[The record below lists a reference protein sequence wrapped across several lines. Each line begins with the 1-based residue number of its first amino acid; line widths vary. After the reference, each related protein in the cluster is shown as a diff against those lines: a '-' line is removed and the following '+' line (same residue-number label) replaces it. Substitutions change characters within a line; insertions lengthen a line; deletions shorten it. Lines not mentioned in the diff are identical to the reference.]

1 MYTYIYLCSLVY
13 VYIHS
18 CTHTMY
24 ILCTCIH
31 KSDRDNNSKWILEYE
46 VVDLSFHSTAGL
58 NINIYI

>member
-1 MYTYIYLCSLVY
+1 
-13 VYIHS
+13 
-18 CTHTMY
+18 MY

-31 KSDRDNNSKWILEYE
+31 KSDRDNNSKWILKTSSLLKPTFHKSNLEYE